1 MVGRIGVVSCALCL
15 VTYFFA
21 DPVSCVYGYTWVYK
35 LPEDYRDYLTVMY
48 GLFTGIKGITRGKLP
63 YLPGNF
69 QVNTKISK
77 VFYFIVTRYR
87 VIGNQGG
94 NRIQRGYEGEL
105 GPRLYQRRWVQ
116 GIRRDRVNEGIRDKG
131 VKGDK
136 RRWDKE
142 SRGGRG

>member
-1 MVGRIGVVSCALCL
+1 MSCALCL

-48 GLFTGIKGITRGKLP
+48 GSLTGIKGITRGKLP

-77 VFYFIVTRYR
+77 VFYFYSNALPGNWKPRRQTDTKGMRRGVRTT
-87 VIGNQGG
+87 VISETVGPGNQ
-94 NRIQRGYEGEL
+94 EG
-105 GPRLYQRRWVQ
+105 Q
-116 GIRRDRVNEGIRDKG
+116 G
-131 VKGDK
+131 
-136 RRWDKE
+136 
-142 SRGGRG
+142 